1 MKNSEVVEAF
11 FNRETGQSENRI
23 SSGDKLFSY
32 NTCIAQWVGSKL
44 LINTTKYSRTTSKL
58 QGEISRKAGCQVG
71 YLINVPRNTKDLNEL
86 YNEKV

>member
-1 MKNSEVVEAF
+1 MRNKEVVEAF
-11 FNRETGQSENRI
+11 FDRKTGQSLNRI

-32 NTCIAQWVGSKL
+32 DTCIAQWVGSKL
-44 LINTTKYSRTTSKL
+44 LINITKYSKTTSRL

-71 YLINVPRNTKDLNEL
+71 YLGNVSKHTKDLNEL